1 MREKYYSLVEKV
13 QLISQANRAKA
24 VKQDM
29 DNKDSRVSKEICLFT
44 AHDIFMIHQLES
56 MHFKELVVDSS
67 ITY

>member
-1 MREKYYSLVEKV
+1 MREKYYSLAEKV
-13 QLISQANRAKA
+13 WLISQANRKA